1 MIDFLS
7 MDGYAKF
14 VWTSYGIT
22 LAIVIGLGLASSR
35 RRLAALENARRTAG
49 GQPGKRPT
57 IRRIE

>member
-7 MDGYAKF
+7 MDGYAEF

-22 LAIVIGLGLASSR
+22 LAIVIGLGFTSRR
-35 RRLAALENARRTAG
+35 RRLAALANVRRPAAEE
-49 GQPGKRPT
+49 PGKRPT